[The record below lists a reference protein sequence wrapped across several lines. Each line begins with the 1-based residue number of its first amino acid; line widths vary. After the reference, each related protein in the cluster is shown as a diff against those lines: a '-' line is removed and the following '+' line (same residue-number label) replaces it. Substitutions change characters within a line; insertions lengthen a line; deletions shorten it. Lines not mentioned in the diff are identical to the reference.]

1 MDALELIARL
11 DDLVKRAKH
20 VPFSAG
26 VRVNQ
31 QEIRAMLE
39 EIRAALPEEI
49 KEARWIV
56 QERQQLLSEAKRE
69 AERIAE
75 QAHEHQAE
83 LVSRHELIRQAEHA
97 AEEIIEGAR
106 AHERELHLGA
116 DSYADETRTTLELN
130 LTKRIAAI
138 QRGRGRLR
146 SSDQRAELR

>member
-20 VPFSAG
+20 LPFSDQ

-56 QERQQLLSEAKRE
+56 QERQELLSEAKLE
-69 AERIAE
+69 VERIAE
-75 QAHEHQAE
+75 QAREQQAE
-83 LVSRHELIRQAEHA
+83 LVSRHQLIRQAEHA
-97 AEEIIEGAR
+97 AEEIIERAR
-106 AHERELHLGA
+106 AHERELRRGA
-116 DSYADETRTTLELN
+116 DQYADETLATLEFN
-130 LTKRIAAI
+130 LSKRVAAI

-146 SSDQRAELR
+146 SSDEHAELP

>member
-20 VPFSAG
+20 LPFSDQ

-56 QERQQLLSEAKRE
+56 QERQELLSEAKLE
-69 AERIAE
+69 VERIAE
-75 QAHEHQAE
+75 QAREQQAE
-83 LVSRHELIRQAEHA
+83 LVSRHQLIRQAEHA
-97 AEEIIEGAR
+97 AEEIVERAR
-106 AHERELHLGA
+106 AHERELRRGA
-116 DSYADETRTTLELN
+116 DQYADETLATLEFN
-130 LTKRIAAI
+130 LSKRVAAI

-146 SSDQRAELR
+146 SSDEHAELP

>member
-1 MDALELIARL
+1 MDALELINRL

-20 VPFSAG
+20 VPFSDD

-56 QERQQLLSEAKRE
+56 QERQQLLNEAKRE

-83 LVSRHELIRQAEHA
+83 LVSRHELIRQAERA
-97 AEEIIEGAR
+97 AEIIERAR
-106 AHERELHLGA
+106 AHERELRLGA
-116 DSYADETRTTLELN
+116 DSYADETLTTLELN